1 MFNFFLKSLFIIIFI
16 PSITFSLTIGSD
28 GKISNNN
35 SSNNTDEKNSNQNDC
50 NSINIKQVKKNDLKA
65 GKPQWKELSKKQK
78 NNFNKYVFKGDYQE
92 EGAMVFNHRNVSDT
106 DRYEFFDEF
115 KDEFISEN
123 GIKIDLSYSDEGP
136 KDDWIRWENPGFA
149 QRWQIME
156 RVDFAANKGEEKWYR
171 IFVHIPEDTNAFL
184 HQLSFFDFKYI
195 ECLGEKSVGPSFNL
209 RGKDFVSTLTSP
221 YYFKY
226 ISEGDAL
233 ANAHGDLAITYNADF
248 TKFKGVWL
256 GFLMNVKW
264 AEDGHFHLWLNGKL
278 RKSFYGDT
286 IFHYDRVRFKFGPYR
301 SFMDDATKMGETIE
315 DVSIRFATV
324 GRGDTC
330 DGVWY
335 GGCDQFTSQLTGF
348 SQLNGVEKLVL
359 CQQVKDK
366 KRAESTRATC
376 NNYQDRVG
384 TKDPMPFI
392 PELK

>member
-1 MFNFFLKSLFIIIFI
+1 MKTLLTLLLLI
-16 PSITFSLTIGSD
+16 PSLSWGLTFKD
-28 GKISNNN
+28 GKQVDDSTSATNN
-35 SSNNTDEKNSNQNDC
+35 SSNTVQKNSNQKDC
-50 NSINIKQVKKNDLKA
+50 NSINIKQIKKNNLKA
-65 GKPQWKELSKKQK
+65 GTPQWKELSKKQK
-78 NNFNKYVFKGDYQE
+78 DNFNKYVFKGDYQQ
-92 EGAMVFNHRNVSDT
+92 EGAMVFNPRNVSDT

-115 KDEFISEN
+115 KDEFVSEK
-123 GIKIDLSYSDEGP
+123 GVKIDLKYSDKGP
-136 KDDWIRWENPGFA
+136 KGDWIRWGNPGFA

-209 RGKDFVSTLTSP
+209 RSRDFVSVLTSP
-221 YYFKY
+221 YSFKY
-226 ISEGDAL
+226 ISEGGDL
-233 ANAHGDLAITYNADF
+233 SNAHGELNITYNADF

-301 SFMDDATKMGETIE
+301 NFMDDATKLGETIE

-330 DGVWY
+330 DDVWY
-335 GGCDQFTSQLTGF
+335 GGCDHFTSQLTGF

-366 KRAESTRATC
+366 KEGESPRAAC
-376 NNYQDRVG
+376 NNFQDRVG
-384 TKDPMPFI
+384 TKDPIPFI
-392 PELK
+392 PEVE